1 MPRISHN
8 GDGPAHEVRV
18 LVATADR
25 CLGAWASDRL
35 RAAGMNVCDEVAGS
49 DDAVLRAGQLG
60 PDVCLLDVA
69 LPGGAIAALR
79 RMHDAAPATRVM
91 MLARSADDP
100 ALLPALRGGASGCM
114 VGTPEGL
121 ALGRAL
127 ADVLAGR
134 TTLPRALVTRLVTAL
149 GPA

>member
-1 MPRISHN
+1 MYRFSHIA
-8 GDGPAHEVRV
+8 DQSGPAVWA
-18 LVATADR
+18 LVATADG
-25 CLGAWASDRL
+25 CLAAWASERL
-35 RAAGMNVCDEVAGS
+35 RAAGLSVCDEAANLDCAVRLAGE
-49 DDAVLRAGQLG
+49 LL

-69 LPGGAIAALR
+69 LPGGAIAAVR
-79 RMHDAAPATRVM
+79 RIRDAAPATRVM

>member
-1 MPRISHN
+1 MYEFGHIADQPGR
-8 GDGPAHEVRV
+8 AARV
-18 LVATADR
+18 LVATADS
-25 CLGAWASDRL
+25 CLATWASERL
-35 RAAGMNVCDEVAGS
+35 RAVGLSVCDEAANLDCAVRLAGE
-49 DDAVLRAGQLG
+49 LL

-69 LPGGAIAALR
+69 LPGGAIAAVR
-79 RMHDAAPATRVM
+79 RIRDAAPATRVM